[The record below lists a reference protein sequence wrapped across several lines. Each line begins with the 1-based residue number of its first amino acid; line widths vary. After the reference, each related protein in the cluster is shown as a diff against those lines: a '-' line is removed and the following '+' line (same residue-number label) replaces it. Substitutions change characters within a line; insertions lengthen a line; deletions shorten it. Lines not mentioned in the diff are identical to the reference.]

1 MNKTININGELFDF
15 STPWVMGILNVTPN
29 SFYSGSRKQTEKEIV
44 ERVEQILND
53 GGRVIDIGGQSTTPT
68 SQLLTDK
75 EELERLEPA
84 LALIRKEFPDA
95 VLSVD
100 TFYSEV
106 AKCAVEK
113 YGVNIINDIS
123 GGQIDEEMFETVAKL
138 QVPYILMHMIGTPQ
152 TMQQHTDYNNFIEEV
167 LYYFSEKIARLNI
180 LGVKDIILDPGF
192 GFSKTVSQNYELMAN
207 LRHFDNFDFPLLVGI
222 SRKSM
227 IYKLLDSTPLES
239 LNGTS
244 VLNTYSLLNGADI
257 LRVHDVKQAVEC
269 VKIVSN
275 LREFDY

>member
-1 MNKTININGELFDF
+1 MKKTININGELLDF
-15 STPWVMGILNVTPN
+15 TTPWVMGILNVTPD
-29 SFYSGSRKQTEKEIV
+29 SFYSGSRKQTENEIV
-44 ERVEQILND
+44 ERVEQILNE
-53 GGRVIDIGGQSTTPT
+53 GGKVIDIGGQSTTPT
-68 SQLLTDK
+68 SQLLTAK

-84 LALIRKEFPDA
+84 LTLIRKEFPD
-95 VLSVD
+95 VIISVD

-106 AKCAVEK
+106 SKCMVEK

-123 GGQIDEEMFETVAKL
+123 GGQIDEKMFETVAEL
-138 QVPYILMHMIGTPQ
+138 QVPYILMHMIGMPQ
-152 TMQQHTDYNNFIEEV
+152 TMQQYTDYENFIEEV
-167 LYYFSEKIARLNI
+167 FYYFSEKIAQLNS

-192 GFSKTVSQNYELMAN
+192 GFSKTNVAQNYELMAN
-207 LRHFDNFDFPLLVGI
+207 LKHFENFDFPLLVGI

-227 IYKLLDSTPLES
+227 IYKLLDSNPLES

-269 VKIVSN
+269 VKIVSK
-275 LREFDY
+275 LKEFE

>member
-1 MNKTININGELFDF
+1 MNKAININGELFDF
-15 STPWVMGILNVTPN
+15 STPWVMGILNVTPD

-44 ERVEQILND
+44 ERVEQILNE
-53 GGRVIDIGGQSTTPT
+53 GGHLIDIGGQSTTAT

-84 LALIRKEFPDA
+84 LTLIRKEFPDA

-123 GGQIDEEMFETVAKL
+123 GGQIDEKMFETVAKL

-152 TMQQHTDYNNFIEEV
+152 TMQQHTDYDNFIEEV
-167 LYYFSEKIARLNI
+167 LYYFSEKTARLNS

-257 LRVHDVKQAVEC
+257 LRVHDVKQALEC
-269 VKIVSN
+269 VKIVSK